1 MYNTDI
7 TNKRWIVMSKT
18 IPMIISN
25 RSILIR
31 AKDSNDFVAF
41 SMPGINL
48 NSNIPFYHMFAQKI
62 SECQYY
68 FKQFM
73 RKQYGKKFSK
83 YILAIITPDDTTPLE
98 SIFNVMPKR
107 YCNIY

>member
-1 MYNTDI
+1 MYNIDI

-48 NSNIPFYHMFAQKI
+48 NSNIPFYHMFAQKFRSANII
-62 SECQYY
+62 SSSLCANSTAKSFQN
-68 FKQFM
+68 
-73 RKQYGKKFSK
+73 
-83 YILAIITPDDTTPLE
+83 
-98 SIFNVMPKR
+98 IFWQ
-107 YCNIY
+107 

>member
-1 MYNTDI
+1 MYNIDI

-48 NSNIPFYHMFAQKI
+48 NSNIPFYHMFAQKNFGVPI
-62 SECQYY
+62 LFQAVYAQTVRQKVFKIY
-68 FKQFM
+68 FGNN
-73 RKQYGKKFSK
+73 YAG
-83 YILAIITPDDTTPLE
+83 
-98 SIFNVMPKR
+98 
-107 YCNIY
+107 